1 MNQKL
6 NFKTVTS
13 FTHGGRG
20 LPAVAVAGA
29 DDAAVLRA
37 VSTGL
42 AAGVGFFL
50 VGNRDG
56 ILKTAGE
63 YGIEFGGAELV
74 DSEDSDDAEIC
85 RIAAGLCA
93 EGKAGVLMKGLVG
106 TASFT
111 RALLDKDIGLTEKG
125 SLLSHIGFFAGIGNG
140 KPFLLTDAAINILP
154 DVEAKKRI
162 LSNAVGAARALGLH
176 EPKIALL
183 APVEKVSPKIQSTVD
198 AAELKIWLN
207 GGALGKVVAD
217 GPFAL
222 DVAASEEAAK
232 IKGIDSP
239 VAGRADIYF
248 LPNLDAG
255 NVLYK
260 SLTVFSGASSAGIL
274 SGARVPVVLT
284 SRSDTQKVKIAS
296 LGLAL
301 GIAAGIITGRPS
313 VPAEKIG

>member
-13 FTHGGRG
+13 FVHGGSR

-29 DDAAVLRA
+29 ADDAVLGAVA
-37 VSTGL
+37 AGL
-42 AAGVGFFL
+42 AEGVGFFL
-50 VGNRDG
+50 VGNRDE
-56 ILKTAGE
+56 ILQTAGAHE
-63 YGIEFGGAELV
+63 LDIRNAELV
-74 DSEDSDDAEIC
+74 DSKDSDEAEIC
-85 RIAAGLCA
+85 RIAADLCA

-125 SLLSHIGFFAGIGNG
+125 SLLSHIGFFAGSGNG
-140 KPFLLTDAAINILP
+140 KAFLLTDAAINISP
-154 DVEAKKRI
+154 DVEVKKKI
-162 LSNAVGAARALGLH
+162 LSNAVDTARALGIL

-183 APVEKVSPKIQSTVD
+183 APVEKISPKIQSTVD

-207 GGALGKVVAD
+207 GGALGTVVAD

-222 DVAASEEAAK
+222 DVAASREASA
-232 IKGIDSP
+232 IKGINSP
-239 VAGRADIYF
+239 VAGDVDIYF

-260 SLTVFSGASSAGIL
+260 SLTVFSSISSAGIL
-274 SGARVPVVLT
+274 SGAKVPVVLT
-284 SRSDTQKVKIAS
+284 SRSDTEEVKIAS

-301 GIAAGIITGRPS
+301 QIASSR
-313 VPAEKIG
+313 V

>member
-1 MNQKL
+1 MNL
-6 NFKTVTS
+6 SFETVTS
-13 FTHGGRG
+13 FTHGGSG

-29 DDAAVLRA
+29 ADDAVLGAVDA
-37 VSTGL
+37 GL
-42 AAGVGFFL
+42 AAGIGFFL
-50 VGNRDG
+50 VGNNDE
-56 ILKTAGE
+56 ILKTAGKH
-63 YGIEFGGAELV
+63 GLNLGDAVIV
-74 DSEDSDDAEIC
+74 DSKNSDEAEIC

-111 RALLDKDIGLTEKG
+111 RAILDKEIGLTEKG

-140 KPFLLTDAAINILP
+140 KAFLITDAAINILP
-154 DVEAKKRI
+154 DVEAKKKI
-162 LSNAVGAARALGLH
+162 LGNAVGAARALGIL

-183 APVEKVSPKIQSTVD
+183 APVEKISSKIQSTVD
-198 AAELKIWLN
+198 AAELKSWLN
-207 GGALGKVVAD
+207 GGALGNVVAD

-222 DVAASEEAAK
+222 DVAASREAAR
-232 IKGIDSP
+232 IKGLNSP
-239 VAGRADIYF
+239 VAGDVDIYF

-274 SGARVPVVLT
+274 SGAKVPVVLT
-284 SRSDTQKVKIAS
+284 SRSDTEEVKIAS

-301 GIAAGIITGRPS
+301 QIASSKG
-313 VPAEKIG
+313 